1 MSKENQATNY
11 SSYLLLEK
19 ILNAQEPRSKD
30 HPGGAEHD
38 ELLFIII
45 HQVFELWFKQLLHEL
60 DFVCKQLHT
69 GDLGRT
75 LHVLKRVRSIIK
87 VMVSQVDVIETMTPL
102 DFSAFRSRLDS
113 ASGLQSVQFREIE
126 FTLGF
131 KRETVLRRYSP
142 DSQEYATLKSRLEA
156 PSLWDAFL
164 KFIARRDYPVPQE
177 MLATVSQSEIVVSE
191 AIIKILEDIYH
202 KDPKLTQLCES
213 LIDLDE
219 GIQEWRYRHVKM
231 VQRTI
236 GMKQGT
242 GGSDGANYLTASL
255 DKPIFPDLWQVR
267 MSL

>member
-1 MSKENQATNY
+1 
-11 SSYLLLEK
+11 
-19 ILNAQEPRSKD
+19 
-30 HPGGAEHD
+30 
-38 ELLFIII
+38 
-45 HQVFELWFKQLLHEL
+45 
-60 DFVCKQLHT
+60 
-69 GDLGRT
+69 
-75 LHVLKRVRSIIK
+75 
-87 VMVSQVDVIETMTPL
+87 MVSQVDVIETMTPF
-102 DFSAFRSRLDS
+102 DFGAFRSRLDS

-131 KRETVLRRYSP
+131 KRETVLSRYSP

-164 KFIARRDYPVPQE
+164 KFVTGRDYPVPQE
-177 MLATVSQSEIVVSE
+177 MLATVSQSEIVASE

-242 GGSDGANYLTASL
+242 GGQDGVNYLMASL
-255 DKPIFPDLWQVR
+255 DKPIFPDLWQIR

>member
-1 MSKENQATNY
+1 MSNKDQATNY
-11 SSYLLLEK
+11 SSYLQLEK
-19 ILNAQEPRSKD
+19 ILNAQEPRSQD
-30 HPGGAEHD
+30 HPDGAEHD

-60 DFVCKQLHT
+60 DFVREQLHT

-75 LHVLKRVRSIIK
+75 FHVLKRVRNIIK

-102 DFSAFRSRLDS
+102 DFSAFRSRLDA
-113 ASGLQSVQFREIE
+113 ASGLQSVQFREVE
-126 FTLGF
+126 FILGF
-131 KRETVLRRYSP
+131 KRKSVLSRYPS
-142 DSQEYATLKSRLEA
+142 DSDQYKKLQLRLET
-156 PSLWDAFL
+156 PSIWDAFL
-164 KFIARRDYPVPQE
+164 NFVSGRGYSVPDE
-177 MLATVSQSEIVVSE
+177 LLKNVSQSEVVANES
-191 AIIKILEDIYH
+191 IISILEEIYH
-202 KDPKLTQLCES
+202 KDPELTQLCES

-242 GGSDGANYLTASL
+242 GGSDGANYLMASL

>member
-19 ILNAQEPRSKD
+19 ILSAQKPRSQD
-30 HPGGAEHD
+30 HPDGAEHD

-60 DFVCKQLHT
+60 DFVCKQLYT
-69 GDLGRT
+69 GNLGRT

-131 KRETVLRRYSP
+131 KRESVLSRYSP
-142 DSQEYATLKSRLEA
+142 DSEEYATLKSRLEA

-164 KFIARRDYPVPQE
+164 SFVAGRDYPVPQE
-177 MLATVSQSEIVVSE
+177 KLATVSQSEIVASD
-191 AIIKILEDIYH
+191 AITKILEEIYH

-242 GGSDGANYLTASL
+242 GGSEGVNYLMASL

>member
-1 MSKENQATNY
+1 MSKNDQAVNY
-11 SSYLLLEK
+11 ASYLQLEK
-19 ILNAQEPRSKD
+19 ILHAQEPRSKD
-30 HPGGAEHD
+30 QPDGAEHD

-60 DFVCKQLHT
+60 DFVCQQLNT

-75 LHVLKRVRSIIK
+75 LHVLKRIRNIIK

-102 DFSAFRSRLDS
+102 DFSAFRSRLDA
-113 ASGLQSVQFREIE
+113 ASGLQSVQFREVE

-131 KRETVLRRYSP
+131 KRESVLSRYSP
-142 DSQEYATLKSRLEA
+142 DSEDYQNLKVRLLS

-164 KFIARRDYPVPQE
+164 NFIAGRDYAVPKE
-177 MLATVSQSEIVVSE
+177 MLSAVITHEVVASEVITQ
-191 AIIKILEDIYH
+191 ILEKIYH
-202 KDPKLTQLCES
+202 TDPGVTQLCES

-242 GGSDGANYLTASL
+242 GGSDGANYLMASL
-255 DKPIFPDLWQVR
+255 NKPIFPDLWQVR